1 MRKANSCVFFL
12 APPPQPSEMSVSKM
26 ATTAQECV
34 CFDAEVVPGAQDD
47 TYSTGDNAIGDNA
60 NIDVSCFRE
69 IMNFTSI
76 PVVIY

>member
-1 MRKANSCVFFL
+1 
-12 APPPQPSEMSVSKM
+12 M

-34 CFDAEVVPGAQDD
+34 CCDADVVVPGAQDD
-47 TYSTGDNAIGDNA
+47 TSSTGDNAIGDNA

-69 IMNFTSI
+69 MMNFTSI